1 MKTQVK
7 EAISMKTL
15 ARMLLLALVFALA
28 FASISHAD
36 AAKIKY
42 LYYPASQVYFDAG
55 RGLYFHCSG
64 GQWHASASLPASVR
78 IEVKDSVSLELGT
91 KNPYEFH
98 SVVVKK
104 YPPGQLKKLGKW
116 KGKGE

>member
-1 MKTQVK
+1 
-7 EAISMKTL
+7 
-15 ARMLLLALVFALA
+15 
-28 FASISHAD
+28 
-36 AAKIKY
+36 
-42 LYYPASQVYFDAG
+42 
-55 RGLYFHCSG
+55 
-64 GQWHASASLPASVR
+64 
-78 IEVKDSVSLELGT
+78 VSLELGT